1 LPLAILHS
9 HPSNSPS
16 RHLLFPCLLPH
27 GSSPRSFTHAR
38 AGSSRS
44 HGWRPSL
51 LPQRRELGPL
61 PPSLCCTWRPCSFL
75 AQGSST
81 SIPRGFMALGS
92 RVSPWSASNLAGR
105 APQRFPLLSMAW
117 ASSLPLL
124 AHGVPSLQ
132 RLPLPPVLGAPAAA
146 RTHEQGLHGRESLCS
161 SMGSTPLHLS
171 LAPHGA
177 QKIAARLL
185 CSSSPWSRFCAELR
199 AGACHGRIC
208 PLHGRPLL
216 FPAPSSLYP
225 ARPIFFHGKPTASPL
240 PRCSLWCPPAVRQN
254 AQQAARCR
262 LAVS

>member
-1 LPLAILHS
+1 MDGAQAFF
-9 HPSNSPS
+9 PS
-16 RHLLFPCLLPH
+16 
-27 GSSPRSFTHAR
+27 
-38 AGSSRS
+38 AGSSAPFLPLSAVHGAPAPSSRRAAAPPFPADSWRS
-44 HGWRPSL
+44 AAGCLHGRP
-51 LPQRRELGPL
+51 
-61 PPSLCCTWRPCSFL
+61 
-75 AQGSST
+75 
-81 SIPRGFMALGS
+81 
-92 RVSPWSASNLAGR
+92 SNLAGR
-105 APQRFPLLSMAW
+105 APQRFPLLSTAW

-146 RTHEQGLHGRESLCS
+146 RAHEQGLHGRESLCS